1 MRYRFI
7 LVLILFPVF
16 LCSSQRLKVLTYRMA
31 PGDSTKPVRSTHQ
44 YLGVQANQLLNQLLS
59 LGNNNAVV
67 TNPYLI
73 IYSVNSART
82 GVGLNMGLGYT
93 VHSTDDKSDPNTTRS
108 TTISSFST
116 RVGVEKK
123 SLLTKKWQA
132 SYGFDLLYNNEDDHT
147 SSSSKFQFNSNS
159 SDSNSNT
166 SYFGF
171 GPRVA
176 LNFFITEKI
185 LLGTE
190 VTYYFKSIKV
200 SQKITNTSTSVTID
214 PTTGQQSSQ
223 TSSSTIDTSQKATD
237 FALKVPVALFLMLKF

>member
-1 MRYRFI
+1 MNISYHDKQAIIAFLNTLTDYKMITDPKFSKSVSGKGMRYRLI

-16 LCSSQRLKVLTYRMA
+16 LCSSQRLTVLTYRMA

-44 YLGVQANQLLNQLLS
+44 YLGVQANQLLNQLFS

-123 SLLTKKWQA
+123 SLLGKK
-132 SYGFDLLYNNEDDHT
+132 
-147 SSSSKFQFNSNS
+147 
-159 SDSNSNT
+159 
-166 SYFGF
+166 
-171 GPRVA
+171 VA
-176 LNFFITEKI
+176 GELWI
-185 LLGTE
+185 
-190 VTYYFKSIKV
+190 
-200 SQKITNTSTSVTID
+200 
-214 PTTGQQSSQ
+214 
-223 TSSSTIDTSQKATD
+223 
-237 FALKVPVALFLMLKF
+237 